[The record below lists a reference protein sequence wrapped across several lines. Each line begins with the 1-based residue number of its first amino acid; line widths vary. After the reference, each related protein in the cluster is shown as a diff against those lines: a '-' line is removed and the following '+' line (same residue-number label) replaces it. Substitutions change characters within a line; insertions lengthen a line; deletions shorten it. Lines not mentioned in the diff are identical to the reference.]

1 MGNRGGCVENQGGYM
16 GNAENQGRN
25 KGVGMQGIR
34 LEMRGKWGRNKG
46 VGMEIKH
53 KRSGE
58 K

>member
-1 MGNRGGCVENQGGYM
+1 MKNQGGYM

-34 LEMRGKWGRNKG
+34 LEMRGKLSRSKG

>member
-1 MGNRGGCVENQGGYM
+1 MKNQGGYM
-16 GNAENQGRN
+16 GNAENQGGN

-34 LEMRGKWGRNKG
+34 LEMRGKWSRSKG

>member
-1 MGNRGGCVENQGGYM
+1 MKNQGGYV
-16 GNAENQGRN
+16 GNAENQGRKLGN
-25 KGVGMQGIR
+25 GGGNAGNQVR
-34 LEMRGKWGRNKG
+34 NARRWGRSKG